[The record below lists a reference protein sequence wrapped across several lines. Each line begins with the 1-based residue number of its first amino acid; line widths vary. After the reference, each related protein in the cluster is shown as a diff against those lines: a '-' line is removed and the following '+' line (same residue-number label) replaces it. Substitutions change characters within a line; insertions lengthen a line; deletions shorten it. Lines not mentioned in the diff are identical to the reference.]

1 MRAMTSQYEK
11 SSKNQNCLVKR
22 FSSRAEHNLAAREKI
37 RWNKQHFGSKSPVLP
52 ADQFLHLNGV
62 FFFIYFLFMYLFEK

>member
-52 ADQFLHLNGV
+52 ADQFLHLNVV
-62 FFFIYFLFMYLFEK
+62 FFFHLFFIHVFI